1 MKDEMEQERESV
13 VMVENS
19 IAVNTPIMP
28 NIQDTIR
35 KLKIPI
41 QLSKASKFFFAI
53 FLVGHYGGGGV
64 YRDLQNYVMA

>member
-41 QLSKASKFFFAI
+41 
-53 FLVGHYGGGGV
+53 
-64 YRDLQNYVMA
+64 